1 MNRWKIGVVAAFVVG
16 LALVAGSVWY
26 VGPSGLLQSVERVG
40 ARGFAI
46 YVVYNLLVFLP
57 LGWAWW
63 SVAPGSG
70 SGPGRV
76 LLFPWGRLVRESAA
90 DVLPFS
96 QVGGLVVGVRT
107 VRQYGISE
115 PLAVASQIADL
126 TAEIASQL
134 VYSLFGVAMLLAILS
149 HATDTG
155 RLLWTAILALGLGAA
170 TLVAFVALQS
180 RGVDFVGRLASRWL
194 EGTRERADAVK
205 ATLRSIY
212 ARPQRLLG
220 GVALHAAAWVL
231 SGAGSWLALNFMGF
245 HIALWKVLTL
255 ESLMA
260 TVKSVAF
267 MTPGALGLQEGAYV
281 LVAPLFGLPPEATL
295 SVSLLRRVKDLL
307 IGIPAMLIWQYT
319 EVTGK
324 RRASVIAPPAV

>member
-1 MNRWKIGVVAAFVVG
+1 MNRWKFGVVAAFVVG

-26 VGPSGLLQSVERVG
+26 VGPAGLARSVERVG
-40 ARGFAI
+40 AGGFAV

-63 SVAPGSG
+63 SVAPGAG
-70 SGPGRV
+70 SGRI

-96 QVGGLVVGVRT
+96 QVGGLFVGVRT
-107 VRQYGISE
+107 VQRYGVPES
-115 PLAVASQIADL
+115 LAVASQIADL
-126 TAEIASQL
+126 TTEMASQL
-134 VYSLFGVAMLLAILS
+134 VYTLFGVAMLVAILS

-155 RLLWTAILALGLGAA
+155 RLLWTATLALGIGAA
-170 TLVAFVALQS
+170 TLVAFVALQN
-180 RGVDFVGRLASRWL
+180 RGLDLVGRIAGRWL
-194 EGTRERADAVK
+194 QDTRERADAVK
-205 ATLRSIY
+205 ARLGEIY
-212 ARPQRLLG
+212 AQPLRLLG
-220 GVALHAAAWVL
+220 GVALHGAAWVL

-245 HIALWKVLTL
+245 HLALWKVLTL

-260 TVKSVAF
+260 TVRSVAF

-295 SVSLLRRVKDLL
+295 SVALLRRVKDLL
-307 IGIPAMLIWQYT
+307 IGIPAMAVWQYG
-319 EVTGK
+319 EVTSK
-324 RRASVIAPPAV
+324 RRAAAPPAV